1 MTHKQTNWMMKF
13 FDLHKSFF
21 IVISPYPE
29 PNLIGNIGICKIDL
43 RIPENA
49 SLKDK
54 RMVVRS
60 LVSRVRDKFHV
71 SVAEVGNGDKWQ
83 LATIGVCCISN
94 DSRHA
99 NEMISRILDFIES
112 ARLDAELISS
122 ETEIISVF

>member
-1 MTHKQTNWMMKF
+1 MH
-13 FDLHKSFF
+13 
-21 IVISPYPE
+21 IAV
-29 PNLIGNIGICKIDL
+29 CKIDL

-49 SLKDK
+49 SLKGK

-71 SVAEVGNGDKWQ
+71 SVAEVENGDKWQ

-94 DSRHA
+94 DGRHA

-112 ARLDAELISS
+112 TRLDAELIGS
-122 ETEIISVF
+122 EIEIIPVF